1 MDIGVGGD
9 PTSTAVDYSYGNGG
23 LGGWADIP
31 ANLNV
36 NNGGKLK

>member
-1 MDIGVGGD
+1 MSAQ
-9 PTSTAVDYSYGNGG
+9 PPSTAVDYSYGNGG

-31 ANLNV
+31 ANLDV